1 MRRTVRHFFTT
12 CDLCGRKF
20 ETLTTVAL
28 RELVIEHVRA
38 KHPVEFGLAEAAA
51 KTPAPRNLELFPEIA
66 Q

>member
-28 RELVIEHVRA
+28 RELVLEHVRE
-38 KHPVEFGLAEAAA
+38 KHPVEFGQAAA
-51 KTPAPRNLELFPEIA
+51 TVKAPAPQNLEMFPELGR
-66 Q
+66 